1 MANVMNVIYPY
12 KYNGTWVFDDE
23 KFGLLQE
30 PFVSGADDIIE
41 KMTAKLYNAENG
53 FILLFSSTP
62 FPGYQIEF
70 EWRREESGGNWY
82 DSKLLGIEGWLCPA
96 MFKYFDAA
104 PTCLYAQFKE
114 KTHWHSKGNRKEEHM
129 KRMMIGMENYEKLP
143 TENLSAD
150 QRRFLVD
157 LNRKL
162 VDVEQGI
169 NKEYQMIKDQLAKR
183 VADTDDWIDDSEID
197 CYITFHMREDDPDY
211 DVTGD
216 NVLEELQESP
226 PLERGLY
233 GIADGNNHN
242 EYEGWEDHP
251 MRDEHHCWLYHCLYD
266 HAHLS
271 WINMLR
277 IGSVKISMDVQYQK
291 ILTVDLPGCAVAS
304 LT

>member
-53 FILLFSSTP
+53 FILLFSSNP
-62 FPGYQIEF
+62 FPGYKIAF

-82 DSKLLGIEGWLCPA
+82 YSKMLGMEGWLCPA

-104 PTCLYAQFKE
+104 PKCLYAQFKE
-114 KTHWHSKGNRKEEHM
+114 KTHWHDNKNWKEERM
-129 KRMMIGMENYEKLP
+129 KRMMIAMENSEKLR
-143 TENLSAD
+143 TQNLSAD
-150 QRRFLVD
+150 QRLFLVD

-162 VDVEQGI
+162 VDVEKGI
-169 NKEYQMIKDQLAKR
+169 KKECQAINDELPKR
-183 VADTDDWIDDSEID
+183 VADADDWLDDYEND
-197 CYITFHMREDDPDY
+197 VYITFYMRKDDPDH
-211 DVTGD
+211 DVIGD
-216 NVLEELQESP
+216 NILEELHEYPSKGDYDDQ
-226 PLERGLY
+226 LG
-233 GIADGNNHN
+233 GGKNHN

-266 HAHLS
+266 HAHLG
-271 WINMLR
+271 WINILR